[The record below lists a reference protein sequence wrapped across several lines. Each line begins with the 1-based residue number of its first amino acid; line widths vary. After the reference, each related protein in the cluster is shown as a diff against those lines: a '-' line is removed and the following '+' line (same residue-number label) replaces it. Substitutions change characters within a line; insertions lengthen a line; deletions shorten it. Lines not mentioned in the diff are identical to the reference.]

1 MDKLISRAIKFL
13 VILALIIL
21 VVSLATGLLQG
32 HVHR

>member
-21 VVSLATGLLQG
+21 VVSLLATAIQE
-32 HVHR
+32 HVH

>member
-1 MDKLISRAIKFL
+1 MDKLISRAIRFL
-13 VILALIIL
+13 IILALIIL